1 MYGDC
6 VPERDFPTIIDLHL
20 QGRLPL
26 EKFVTE
32 RIPRQQY
39 RRRFHSSAF
48 RCRTSIRSDAVSQ
61 LATVHLLGNM
71 GVERVVTSGG
81 FELDDRFLNID
92 TDVWIIEAMGDI
104 AQQGRALTGTV
115 ITAPVSVLRQAK
127 ERSRLICGKSR
138 P

>member
-1 MYGDC
+1 M
-6 VPERDFPTIIDLHL
+6 
-20 QGRLPL
+20 
-26 EKFVTE
+26 
-32 RIPRQQY
+32 
-39 RRRFHSSAF
+39 
-48 RCRTSIRSDAVSQ
+48 SQ

-71 GVERVVTSGG
+71 EVERVVISGG

-92 TDVWIIEAMGDI
+92 TDVWIIETMGDI
-104 AQQGRALTGTV
+104 AQQGSALTGAV